1 MEENNKDNDKKFAV
15 KLNFSGYA
23 PDKIKVQLRGQELTV
38 TGKQRSEEDG
48 LQRSRDYHR
57 RILLPDDADL
67 SSVTSRLSL
76 LTIEAPHDAALL
88 PS

>member
-15 KLNFSGYA
+15 MLNLSGYKS
-23 PDKIKVQLRGQELTV
+23 DEIKVQLRGQELTF

-67 SSVTSRLSL
+67 SSVTSRLL
-76 LTIEAPHDAALL
+76 NNHILELQ
-88 PS
+88 